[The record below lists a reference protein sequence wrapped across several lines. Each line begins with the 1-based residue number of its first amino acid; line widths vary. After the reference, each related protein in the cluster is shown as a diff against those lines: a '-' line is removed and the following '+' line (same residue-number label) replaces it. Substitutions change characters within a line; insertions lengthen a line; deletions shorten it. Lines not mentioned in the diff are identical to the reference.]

1 MSKFIVVGGLNKD
14 VLGLLREQ
22 VHFSTSN
29 PCSTK
34 ISFGGVGYNVAR
46 QLSSRGHEVQLVSLL
61 GRDQDGTQALID
73 AERYRINTSLIE
85 RTEQRPT
92 ATYFGFCHNG
102 EMLIAF
108 ADMDIITFLNPDF
121 LESILTKVKGADAL
135 IVDANILPESC
146 EFLSRWCK
154 QKKIFF
160 AGVAVSTEKMKNFA
174 GLVSDFDCLVMNKLE
189 ARALIKNY
197 HKDHD
202 DKYFDTNVLNL
213 QCGAITEGA
222 KGVTII
228 EGSKAT
234 SFQAP
239 RSLAVV
245 DSHGA
250 GDAFAA
256 GFISGRVQALP
267 LDQAVSMAFKWA
279 QKTLQHWGSQP

>member
-121 LESILTKVKGADAL
+121 LESIL
-135 IVDANILPESC
+135 
-146 EFLSRWCK
+146 
-154 QKKIFF
+154 
-160 AGVAVSTEKMKNFA
+160 
-174 GLVSDFDCLVMNKLE
+174 
-189 ARALIKNY
+189 
-197 HKDHD
+197 
-202 DKYFDTNVLNL
+202 
-213 QCGAITEGA
+213 
-222 KGVTII
+222 
-228 EGSKAT
+228 
-234 SFQAP
+234 
-239 RSLAVV
+239 
-245 DSHGA
+245 
-250 GDAFAA
+250 
-256 GFISGRVQALP
+256 
-267 LDQAVSMAFKWA
+267 
-279 QKTLQHWGSQP
+279 